1 MLDDILIQIMWIAVI
16 DDDIILQDVWIV
28 IIMNTGSNS
37 QFDVFVLVVRFVGL

>member
-28 IIMNTGSNS
+28 IIMHTGSNS
-37 QFDVFVLVVRFVGL
+37 QFDVVVLVVR